1 MLLVYLSYVHII
13 LNPPFLVQMLQADI
27 FIIQHPLFFVTNKTC
42 LGDKIP
48 HYLKHSLV
56 IE

>member
-1 MLLVYLSYVHII
+1 MLLVYLSHVHII

-48 HYLKHSLV
+48 HYLKHPLV